1 MRIRNYSNIT
11 TEQFKSEA
19 KQDLIMLAEQLNG
32 YLFQF
37 NTLFNKNIDV
47 DNLKIEIRQI
57 IVEVDSSGV
66 PKTNIIVN
74 KGSLEKLSGVIPIRV
89 EKMNLNDPFITS
101 APFFEIREETNTFR
115 VVSCLGFPANIRYIV
130 TLLLI

>member
-1 MRIRNYSNIT
+1 MRLRNFSLIT
-11 TEQFKSEA
+11 TEQFKSDA
-19 KQDLIMLAEQLNG
+19 KQDLTVLAEQINS
-32 YLFQF
+32 YLIQF

-57 IVEVDSSGV
+57 IVEVDSSGK

-74 KGSLEKLSGVIPIRV
+74 KGALERLNGVIPIRV
-89 EKMNLNDPFITS
+89 EKTNLNDPFLTS
-101 APFFEIREETNTFR
+101 APFFEIVEQTNTFSIK
-115 VVSCLGFPANIRYIV
+115 SCLGFPANIRYIV